1 MALELKIL
9 RHDLFNEYKN
19 QLKVDVDRAFAS
31 IKKKPQQ
38 QMISN
43 SILQIGLNY
52 YDVKYERS
60 IPFLSMLPNSLI

>member
-31 IKKKPQQ
+31 IKKKPQTADDFKFYLA
-38 QMISN
+38 N
-43 SILQIGLNY
+43 W
-52 YDVKYERS
+52 
-60 IPFLSMLPNSLI
+60 P